1 MTTDRRAMSS
11 FETDANIRELHEAC
25 REGHVDILKHLL
37 KQKVRASTLDP
48 RGNPPIVVAATHG
61 NAECVQV
68 LCQNNIRVD
77 QPTHK
82 TGDTALSLVLG
93 KFTAANKMP
102 KASMEEQHARN
113 EKARR
118 AWNARLEEVV
128 LTLLELGA
136 DPVTP
141 RHLGATPLH
150 IASYHGFN
158 AAVRLLLSQKYYKI
172 NEYGKRVDVSVHV
185 VDKLVR
191 TPLHR
196 ASSNGHG
203 DVANTL
209 LRFGAD
215 PLARD
220 KFGRSSLQVGLE
232 LQHGAVVSSILNVWC
247 RESLHG
253 VPVSKEEMLLRVR
266 LMQQEIHRPCR
277 VATTPKRRT
286 ARLQNS
292 SLESSENKQSSL
304 VVAAGNVELVDL
316 LLQGPECLRD
326 VMAEQVEDYRAM
338 FDRKKQLRGA
348 RKYMRDLMRQR
359 RDRQAGNY
367 HGDDLLSK
375 HKPIKEKAEPQWLY
389 LDSTQDG
396 KVLGPVPSSK
406 MRDWWQQGKLNLG
419 MLVWN
424 IPTSEDSALIDG
436 PPDAGAMCNMPARG
450 QGPSAL
456 GPTWDPFMLPHRK
469 REPIGVGK
477 FAL

>member
-1 MTTDRRAMSS
+1 M
-11 FETDANIRELHEAC
+11 
-25 REGHVDILKHLL
+25 
-37 KQKVRASTLDP
+37 
-48 RGNPPIVVAATHG
+48 
-61 NAECVQV
+61 
-68 LCQNNIRVD
+68 
-77 QPTHK
+77 
-82 TGDTALSLVLG
+82 
-93 KFTAANKMP
+93 
-102 KASMEEQHARN
+102 
-113 EKARR
+113 
-118 AWNARLEEVV
+118 V

-141 RHLGATPLH
+141 KHLGATPLH

-277 VATTPKRRT
+277 VAPTPKRRT

-292 SLESSENKQSSL
+292 SLESSENKQPLSRQQEMSSWSISFFKGQS
-304 VVAAGNVELVDL
+304 ACET
-316 LLQGPECLRD
+316 
-326 VMAEQVEDYRAM
+326 
-338 FDRKKQLRGA
+338 
-348 RKYMRDLMRQR
+348 
-359 RDRQAGNY
+359 
-367 HGDDLLSK
+367 S
-375 HKPIKEKAEPQWLY
+375 
-389 LDSTQDG
+389 
-396 KVLGPVPSSK
+396 
-406 MRDWWQQGKLNLG
+406 WQNK
-419 MLVWN
+419 
-424 IPTSEDSALIDG
+424 
-436 PPDAGAMCNMPARG
+436 
-450 QGPSAL
+450 
-456 GPTWDPFMLPHRK
+456 
-469 REPIGVGK
+469 
-477 FAL
+477 